1 LPRLLLA
8 LSLNDRSN
16 FPWLDLKKENP
27 LRNQGQSLRQHHSI
41 TPYRNQP
48 RKLAL
53 IVQFAAT

>member
-1 LPRLLLA
+1 LLLA